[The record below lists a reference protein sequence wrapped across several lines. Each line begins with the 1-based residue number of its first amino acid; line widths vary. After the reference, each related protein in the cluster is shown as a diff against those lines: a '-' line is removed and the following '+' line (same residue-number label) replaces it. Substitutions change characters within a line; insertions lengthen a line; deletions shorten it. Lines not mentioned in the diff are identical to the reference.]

1 MKQTKLPLDYHTFKR
16 IINNSITE
24 ADFLEQLCQV
34 KLDDV
39 VTQINSYHDILELIA
54 FIFHD
59 YKDIFITWVYDNN
72 YGRENHISIIY
83 NNKKY
88 NTTEEIYELLCKI
101 FNKEI
106 LLDDIQLEGK
116 E

>member
-1 MKQTKLPLDYHTFKR
+1 MKQTEMPLNYYIFKK

-34 KLDDV
+34 ELDNI
-39 VTQINSYHDILELIA
+39 VTQINSYHDILELIS
-54 FIFHD
+54 FMFHD
-59 YKDIFITWVYDNN
+59 YKDILITWVYDNN
-72 YGRENHISIIY
+72 YGRENHIAITY
-83 NNKKY
+83 NNKEY

-101 FNKEI
+101 FNKEV
-106 LLDDIQLEGK
+106 LLDDIQIKGK

>member
-39 VTQINSYHDILELIA
+39 VTQINSY
-54 FIFHD
+54 
-59 YKDIFITWVYDNN
+59 ITWVYDNN
-72 YGRENHISIIY
+72 YGRENHISITY
-83 NNKKY
+83 NNKEY

-106 LLDDIQLEGK
+106 LLDDIQIEGK

>member
-1 MKQTKLPLDYHTFKR
+1 MKQTKLPLDYYTFKR

-72 YGRENHISIIY
+72 YGRENHISITY
-83 NNKKY
+83 NNKEY

-106 LLDDIQLEGK
+106 LLDDIQIEGK